1 MVIMENH
8 LAQSEDQLVDTKF
21 NRKANMI
28 TTVDVETSWQK
39 TETGGYDP
47 SPFHPDNVLVSVGL
61 HSNYGDEYYF
71 TGHSERVSKGGKAR
85 IQEVLSETTLL
96 VGHNIKFDLM
106 WLLESGLEYTGRVYD
121 TMLGEYILNR
131 GIRKSLTLEMSC
143 RRRKI
148 GSKDDRIKEF
158 MDRGVS
164 FENIPADIVEE
175 YGKIDV
181 EITRKLFDSQMADF
195 RLPKN
200 KGLLMTV
207 KMMNEFLVVLSDM
220 ERNGININLDELNQ
234 VEKEYR
240 AEFAYLKQ
248 KIDKIVYKQMG
259 DTKINLSS
267 PEQLSWLIYSAKPKD
282 KKEWAKIFNVGID
295 KNTGKNKKRPQYSR
309 IQFRNLVKDNTET
322 IHKTVAS
329 QCMTCH
335 GKGVIKKIKKDGSPF
350 KNYTKCSDCDGDGYI
365 YSSIAKVAGF
375 RQRPRNVYDIAES
388 GFRTDKLTLNKIAA
402 EAEGEFK
409 EFIDAI
415 VRHNA
420 VDTYLNTFV
429 EGLKNFTNEKGFLHP
444 KFMQAITATG
454 RLSSRDPN
462 FQNQPRGKTFP
473 IRKVVTSRFQDGKMM
488 EIDFAQLEFRTA
500 VYLAQD
506 KQGMEDIK
514 NKIDV
519 HQYTADIIG
528 VSRQDAK
535 AHTFKPLY
543 GGVTGTEDE
552 KRYYS
557 KFLEKYKD
565 IKTWHEKLQS
575 EAIRFKQIS
584 LPTGRQYAFPYAERT
599 PWGGSTYGTQIK
611 NYPVQGFATADI
623 VPLACINIY
632 KLMQEKKVKSLLI
645 NTVHDSIVADVYPG
659 EEDVMSEIF
668 NRGTADVIPALK
680 QYYKID
686 FNVPLDTE
694 LKIGYDW
701 LNMKEVN

>member
-1 MVIMENH
+1 
-8 LAQSEDQLVDTKF
+8 
-21 NRKANMI
+21 MI

-181 EITRKLFDSQMADF
+181 EITRRLFDSQMADF

-220 ERNGININLDELNQ
+220 ERNGININLNELNQ

-309 IQFRNLVKDNTET
+309 IQFRNLVADNTET

-350 KNYTKCSDCDGDGYI
+350 KNYTKCPDCDGDGYI
-365 YSSIAKVAGF
+365 YSSIAKIAGF

-473 IRKVVTSRFQDGKMM
+473 IRKVVTSRFKDGKMM

-623 VPLACINIY
+623 VPIACINIY
-632 KLMQEKKVKSLLI
+632 KLMKEKKVKSLLI

-701 LNMKEVN
+701 LNMKEVK

>member
-1 MVIMENH
+1 
-8 LAQSEDQLVDTKF
+8 
-21 NRKANMI
+21 MI

-47 SPFHPDNVLVSVGL
+47 SPFHEDNILVSVGI
-61 HSNYGDEYYF
+61 NDDYYF
-71 TGHSERVSKGGKAR
+71 TNHSERIDIGCASK
-85 IQEVLSETTLL
+85 IQSILNKTTLL

-106 WLLESGLEYTGRVYD
+106 WLLESGFKYNGRVYD

-131 GIRKSLTLEMSC
+131 GVRKSLTLEMSC

-164 FENIPADIVEE
+164 FENIPVDVVEE
-175 YGKIDV
+175 YGRIDV
-181 EITRKLFDSQMADF
+181 EITRRLFDSQMADF

-220 ERNGININLDELNQ
+220 ERNGININLNELGQ

-267 PEQLSWLIYSAKPKD
+267 PEQLSWLIYSMKPKD

-295 KNTGKNKKRPQYSR
+295 KNTGKNKRRPQYSR
-309 IQFRNLVKDNTET
+309 MQFRNLVADNSEI
-322 IHKTVAS
+322 IHRTVAS
-329 QCMTCH
+329 QCIACH
-335 GKGVIKKIKKDGSPF
+335 GKGVIKRIKKDGSPY
-350 KNYTKCSDCDGDGYI
+350 KNYTKCSDCDGEGYI
-365 YSSIAKVAGF
+365 YSPIAKIAGF

-473 IRKVVTSRFQDGKMM
+473 IRKVVTSRFKDGKIM

-552 KRYYS
+552 KRYYT

-575 EAIRFKQIS
+575 EAIRFKQIK
-584 LPTGRQYAFPYAERT
+584 LPTGREYSFPYAERT

-632 KLMQEKKVKSLLI
+632 KLMQEQKVKSLLV

-659 EEDVMSEIF
+659 EEDVMSKIF
-668 NRGTADVIPALK
+668 NQGTADVIPALK
-680 QYYKID
+680 EYYKIN

-701 LNMKEVN
+701 LNMKEVS